1 MIAYLSG
8 GMENADNEGTNW
20 RAEITTWLKESLD
33 HDVIDPVIE
42 SRNLVKYTRLRI
54 IVTGKNQIQTV
65 INHLYD

>member
-33 HDVIDPVIE
+33 HDVIDPVI
-42 SRNLVKYTRLRI
+42 
-54 IVTGKNQIQTV
+54 
-65 INHLYD
+65 